1 MYNMHDRDWSVE
13 ICSFFKQ
20 IYKSTKCNDMQQTGY
35 CPRGPFC
42 AFAHVDRE
50 CHFVSLEN
58 KLNFLSHY
66 SMWSDLLIM
75 LLLFGSDHG
84 VNRENRMLI

>member
-1 MYNMHDRDWSVE
+1 MYNVHDRDWSVE
-13 ICSFFKQ
+13 ICSFLKQ

-42 AFAHVDRE
+42 AFAHVDRK

-58 KLNFLSHY
+58 KLNVICHY
-66 SMWSDLLIM
+66 SMWSNLLII
-75 LLLFGSDHG
+75 LLLFGSGHG